1 MWFSSL
7 PFEEFLCAF
16 DWRNALSWPLVCS
29 GNWYLPGSIDPHKDS
44 LDIPRLRLFGFGFC
58 FFKTGSPYG
67 ALAILEV
74 TMWMKLVL
82 INLAHPALT
91 LPPSPPPPSAE
102 IKGLHHHTLC
112 KTSLVSIVDLNG
124 KLLPNNNQVFPLF
137 LITDGVTGLKELAFL
152 RDLAEQ
158 NSGKYGI
165 QDRTALP
172 VIKGSMMVLNQ
183 LSNLETT
190 VGRFYTNLP
199 NRMIDEAVFSLPFS
213 DEMGDGKCHKN
224 VLLWK
229 EQAERCTPPAPT
241 PQRRMPAT

>member
-1 MWFSSL
+1 MANCCLTITKFS
-7 PFEEFLCAF
+7 
-16 DWRNALSWPLVCS
+16 
-29 GNWYLPGSIDPHKDS
+29 
-44 LDIPRLRLFGFGFC
+44 
-58 FFKTGSPYG
+58 
-67 ALAILEV
+67 
-74 TMWMKLVL
+74 
-82 INLAHPALT
+82 
-91 LPPSPPPPSAE
+91 
-102 IKGLHHHTLC
+102 
-112 KTSLVSIVDLNG
+112 
-124 KLLPNNNQVFPLF
+124 PLF

-172 VIKGSMMVLNQ
+172 VVKGSMMVLNQ

-213 DEMGDGKCHKN
+213 DEMGDGKCHKD

-229 EQAERCTPPAPT
+229 RKGRSRQKGAPLLLQPHKDVCLPPNLQHAVTRKPSAASSLLQ
-241 PQRRMPAT
+241 PQRM